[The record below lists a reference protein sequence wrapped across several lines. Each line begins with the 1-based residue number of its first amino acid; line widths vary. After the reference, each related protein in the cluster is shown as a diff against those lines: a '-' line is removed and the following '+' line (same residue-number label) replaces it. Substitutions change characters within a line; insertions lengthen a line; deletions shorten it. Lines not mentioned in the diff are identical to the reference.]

1 MKKIINYKKYDTETA
16 TEIGAWSQGIAG
28 TFEYVHESLFRK
40 NNGEYFLHGEGG
52 AASKYQEKIGTNL
65 WRGGSVI
72 IPLTPDEEGR
82 FLSFEESLLKVNK
95 NDRCN
100 NEKSKIE

>member
-52 AASKYQEKIGTNL
+52 AASKYQEKITRRFSDFEIVMLFVCRYKVCMNL
-65 WRGGSVI
+65 KMLIKLWI
-72 IPLTPDEEGR
+72 HFQKLIGR
-82 FLSFEESLLKVNK
+82 LSFL
-95 NDRCN
+95 
-100 NEKSKIE
+100 

>member
-52 AASKYQEKIGTNL
+52 AA
-65 WRGGSVI
+65 
-72 IPLTPDEEGR
+72 
-82 FLSFEESLLKVNK
+82 
-95 NDRCN
+95 
-100 NEKSKIE
+100 

>member
-40 NNGEYFLHGEGG
+40 TNGEYFLHGEGG

-65 WRGGSVI
+65 WYGGSVI
-72 IPLTPDEEGR
+72 IPLTPDGAKAWCEEHITTY
-82 FLSFEESLLKVNK
+82 EE
-95 NDRCN
+95 
-100 NEKSKIE
+100 

>member
-16 TEIGAWSQGIAG
+16 TEIGAWFHGTTG

-52 AASKYQEKIGTNL
+52 AASKYHEKIGTNL

-72 IPLTPDEEGR
+72 IPLTSDEAKVWC
-82 FLSFEESLLKVNK
+82 EEHMG
-95 NDRCN
+95 DATYE
-100 NEKSKIE
+100 EKEEFSIEK